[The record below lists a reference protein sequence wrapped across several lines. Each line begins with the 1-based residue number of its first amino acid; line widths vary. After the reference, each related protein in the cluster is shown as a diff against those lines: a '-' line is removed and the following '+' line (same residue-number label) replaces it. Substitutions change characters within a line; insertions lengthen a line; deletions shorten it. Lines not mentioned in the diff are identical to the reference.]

1 VSSNPIHG
9 EVYSIQHYVI
19 KFVSDLRQVGGFLR
33 FPPPI
38 KLTKQPILVHF
49 TLCFQYMSFCVFVA
63 YQHQVRLFSATSKQE
78 VKNMLFI
85 ELMTGC
91 YLLCSRTTCWGCIF
105 VIELAYWN
113 KSQQVDMLFHS
124 DTMSWFQAYQSLL
137 LLPNTNLKALWRCSI
152 HKFHSIWID
161 PMGVKHIIFHTWEKH
176 MLIIHHNVRW
186 NTVVR

>member
-19 KFVSDLRQVGGFLR
+19 KFVSDLRQVGGFQR

-49 TLCFQYMSFCVFVA
+49 MLCFQYMSFCVFVA
-63 YQHQVRLFSATSKQE
+63 YHQVRLFSATSKQE

-91 YLLCSRTTCWGCIF
+91 YLLCSRTTCHEWYCMKTGINRIYSIF
-105 VIELAYWN
+105 I
-113 KSQQVDMLFHS
+113 
-124 DTMSWFQAYQSLL
+124 TLL
-137 LLPNTNLKALWRCSI
+137 NYRCLPNNCQYEQASSSCFFYQIKMASFTLDTYCLLICMYVRCI
-152 HKFHSIWID
+152 
-161 PMGVKHIIFHTWEKH
+161 
-176 MLIIHHNVRW
+176 L
-186 NTVVR
+186 